1 VCNVWIGWNDTDFF
15 FRIMVD
21 GYIIM
26 INEKRVQID
35 IKYLKFGFGLLCEND
50 VQHT

>member
-1 VCNVWIGWNDTDFF
+1 MAALCVMFESDEMILIFF

-21 GYIIM
+21 GDIIM

-35 IKYLKFGFGLLCEND
+35 IKYL
-50 VQHT
+50 